1 MKNRTGPSAL
11 LPMPKTVPTKPYD
24 WTYTTTYRGHS
35 SSDHTQSLS
44 SSMASMALNS
54 DSGLSLSTQA
64 SSSGRSEWH
73 PSSTSSSH
81 NHTTIPMAELTRPDP
96 TLFYAEVPL
105 FEDELHDNGSSAL
118 VVRIRVMPTCT
129 FILSRFTLRVDGVLF
144 RTFDTRIYSS
154 LEYKER
160 GEQVPMVIR
169 ETSGWEAPY
178 ENVRVVSDC
187 LNLSF
192 NLSLDYSFSHV
203 FSVHQNATIS
213 LRLPIPGSS
222 QRSFPN
228 FLNLTQ

>member
-1 MKNRTGPSAL
+1 MKNRTGLSAL
-11 LPMPKTVPTKPYD
+11 LLMPKTVPTKPYD

-35 SSDHTQSLS
+35 SSDHAQSLS

-81 NHTTIPMAELTRPDP
+81 NHTTIPMAELTHPDP
-96 TLFYAEVPL
+96 IVFYAEVPL

-144 RTFDTRIYSS
+144 RTFDIRIYSS
-154 LEYKER
+154 LEYKGR

-178 ENVRVVSDC
+178 ENRLPKRDD
-187 LNLSF
+187 LTPLTDPGF
-192 NLSLDYSFSHV
+192 IAKV
-203 FSVHQNATIS
+203 FSELPQSHTVGAGTGWRELGNGCEWT
-213 LRLPIPGSS
+213 RL
-222 QRSFPN
+222 
-228 FLNLTQ
+228 